1 MIGFSTRSSFRMF
14 IRYQRKCA
22 VGTVYVLNIGFWRS
36 PTSVFEVGFEKSDS
50 KLVSWH
56 QLALLAAVANS
67 KIFVQKNNRP
77 LQVELENGRSRL
89 QNDFQIF
96 ESMLRGF
103 IAPANL
109 LTSVNRLN
117 KKIRKRLLPGAVKH
131 PATLISRQHSLSAEN
146 HRNSSSEI
154 INRHQK
160 MAENAEIQ

>member
-1 MIGFSTRSSFRMF
+1 MKRFVVVRAEGYM
-14 IRYQRKCA
+14 
-22 VGTVYVLNIGFWRS
+22 
-36 PTSVFEVGFEKSDS
+36 TS
-50 KLVSWH
+50 
-56 QLALLAAVANS
+56 
-67 KIFVQKNNRP
+67 R
-77 LQVELENGRSRL
+77 
-89 QNDFQIF
+89 
-96 ESMLRGF
+96 
-103 IAPANL
+103 PANL